1 MSTNTELR
9 ALHDRLLEVM
19 PQGAE
24 HKEGDCPICS
34 VTAAETIRTQGGVM
48 PEQFTQSDM
57 DAAVAA
63 ATGPLQQ
70 RLAELEAQAQESE
83 VGKAV
88 AQAVGERETQI
99 ADLQTQLDTAT
110 AARTAA
116 ETKLA
121 ETEKY
126 WVDTI
131 AAHEEAVT
139 MAARK
144 EQRVGQA
151 TELGVFDAKYIEAN
165 ADRFA
170 AMSDEDFAAR
180 IDEWKLIAASAKPGE
195 GKTPPATTA
204 MVASRTE
211 TGTDTASKL
220 SRLAELRARNVDLR
234 TLGGVG

>member
-1 MSTNTELR
+1 MSTTNELR
-9 ALHDRLLEVM
+9 ALHDRLLEVI

-48 PEQFTQSDM
+48 PEQFSQADL
-57 DAAVAA
+57 DAAVAE

-70 RLAELEAQAQESE
+70 RLADLEAQAQESE

-88 AQAVGERETQI
+88 AQAVGEKQTQI
-99 ADLQTQLDTAT
+99 ADLQTELDTAT

-126 WVDTI
+126 WVDAV
-131 AAHEEAVT
+131 AAHEEAVVV
-139 MAARK
+139 AARK
-144 EQRVGQA
+144 EQRIGQA
-151 TELGVFDAKYIEAN
+151 TELGVFNADYIAAN

-170 AMSDEDFAAR
+170 AMSDDEFTAR
-180 IDEWKLIAASAKPGE
+180 IEEWKLIAASAKPGE
-195 GKTPPATTA
+195 TKTPPATTA
-204 MVASRTE
+204 MVASRTD
-211 TGTDTASKL
+211 TGTHPSSKL
-220 SRLAELRARNVDLR
+220 NRLAELRARNVDLR
-234 TLGGVG
+234 SLGGVG